1 VEDLL
6 TCAEE
11 LPTLPSILDNDIKSG
26 TVRNPGSHTRNLLRV
41 VRGINMVKLLFEYLL
56 SSE

>member
-1 VEDLL
+1 
-6 TCAEE
+6 
-11 LPTLPSILDNDIKSG
+11 LDNDIKSE